1 MGKHKAAISRLAM
14 KATEL
19 GEDGETVSSSPGGG
33 RKNLE
38 TLSNIKEM
46 IRLV

>member
-19 GEDGETVSSSPGGG
+19 GEDGETVSSPGGG

-38 TLSNIKEM
+38 TLSDIKEM